1 MADEGKVA
9 DVRDLALPAVIAIA
23 VPGAA
28 FALMGVMPLMVFV
41 VAFGGGFVLYMATL
55 WRTPID
61 TTKIL
66 VPYLLTSAFFVVP
79 VFEEYRLP
87 RCGQSAKW
95 PARVTRKLFDGG
107 GVFHA
112 GLFVCR
118 RRTDPETLA
127 GGCAFANPKGW
138 AAMTALFS
146 GFVLVAGNLTLNA
159 ALMVL
164 ILASIMVVTDVSWLL
179 VGASLT
185 RFFREPRLN
194 RLINVSFAVLLV
206 ASVAVTLAF

>member
-66 VPYLLTSAFFVVP
+66 VP
-79 VFEEYRLP
+79 
-87 RCGQSAKW
+87 
-95 PARVTRKLFDGG
+95 LFADF
-107 GVFHA
+107 GVF
-112 GLFVCR
+112 LWSMCSR
-118 RRTDPETLA
+118 NTSPTS
-127 GGCAFANPKGW
+127 KMW
-138 AAMTALFS
+138 S
-146 GFVLVAGNLTLNA
+146 
-159 ALMVL
+159 
-164 ILASIMVVTDVSWLL
+164 VS
-179 VGASLT
+179 
-185 RFFREPRLN
+185 
-194 RLINVSFAVLLV
+194 
-206 ASVAVTLAF
+206 